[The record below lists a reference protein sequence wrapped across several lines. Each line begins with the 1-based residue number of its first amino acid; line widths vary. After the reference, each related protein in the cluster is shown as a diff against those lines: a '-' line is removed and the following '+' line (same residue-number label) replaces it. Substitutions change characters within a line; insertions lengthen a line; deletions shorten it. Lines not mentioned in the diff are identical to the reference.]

1 MFGAGLQVPWLSL
14 LNGYLSTGEQSLF
27 ARVSSEKL
35 PSRVSQSRFLQLG
48 FNTVSHSVPA
58 LDEQYLITHRNT
70 GLLQL
75 FHLQL
80 AN

>member
-1 MFGAGLQVPWLSL
+1 MA
-14 LNGYLSTGEQSLF
+14 LF
-27 ARVSSEKL
+27 AQWLPEHRRAVIICTSVSSEKL